1 MNNMNQQF
9 NGFDEL
15 QRQLQEREREVHAL
29 KAQLHLASQNHT
41 QSSFASQQS
50 HYPVEHSDFPVDFV
64 NVPRNVPAQ
73 QYAVRSV
80 GKVQRSK
87 STMGHAPS
95 SMSSGRPMDQSSERQ
110 HPVKRPRVMSQQYT
124 PSPSM
129 TTGMSRSGSSQ
140 SSRNVPFIAAGPI
153 APLQSSNT
161 AHTPHS
167 GFTQAR
173 DGSSSNYGF
182 ATPLQRAT
190 TTQRRSFLQSVEEH
204 SSLDGVGIHPLAY
217 LEAHETTDAVA
228 SSNPRPPPAQNY
240 ALSHSNRGSG
250 SSLMMS
256 ACPSMT
262 SGPSAAESAALTR
275 DNSSFDNSLVGAFDM
290 ARLDSTHSQQTDL
303 SLDQDFYASFQDD
316 TCDKSGDPMPYLG
329 DGFPD
334 PLSQDYSTS
343 AHSEQFLSQESIGME
358 RSNSS
363 TSTQSSVERRA
374 REARRRHNQNATR
387 LLAAKPKA
395 VIKSSPAQASKK
407 DGKVAMTKSGPYTR
421 PKHPKVKCTMCDDN
435 PQGFRGEHELKRH
448 VEAKHA
454 GVVKK
459 FICRDPALSGIPTAV
474 QALHPLSKCKQCKA
488 KKQYGAYYNA
498 AAHLRRTHFKP
509 KVARGKKARGDD
521 EEKRGGKGG
530 GDWPPMNELKAWF
543 EEVYVHSSE
552 TNDADEED
560 DDNEAA
566 NTAMTAIDMTFAG
579 IGNKLP
585 QEPDFPGYSMGPE
598 LSLDTTSTDQPTL
611 MSAPT
616 FEFSPYATLSPMGM
630 IPSDATFSA
639 MNALTSANC
648 ANQMSQGFMVNEY
661 VPFQFDMS
669 GAV

>member
-9 NGFDEL
+9 NNLDEL

-29 KAQLHLASQNHT
+29 KAQLHLASQNHP

-129 TTGMSRSGSSQ
+129 TTSMSRSGSSQ
-140 SSRNVPFIAAGPI
+140 SSRNMPFIAAGPI
-153 APLQSSNT
+153 APLQSSTT

-167 GFTQAR
+167 GFSQAR

-182 ATPLQRAT
+182 ATSLQRSN

-240 ALSHSNRGSG
+240 ALSHSNRDSN

-303 SLDQDFYASFQDD
+303 SLDQDFYVSFQDD
-316 TCDKSGDPMPYLG
+316 TCDKSGDPMSYLG
-329 DGFPD
+329 EGFFD
-334 PLSQDYSTS
+334 PSSQDYSTS

-387 LLAAKPKA
+387 LLAAKPEA
-395 VIKSSPAQASKK
+395 VVKSSPAQASKK

-459 FICRDPALSGIPTAV
+459 FICRDPALAGISTAV
-474 QALHPLSKCKQCKA
+474 QVLYPLNQCKQCVA

-521 EEKRGGKGG
+521 EEKRGGSGG
-530 GDWPPMNELKAWF
+530 GDWPPMTELKAWF

-552 TNDADEED
+552 TNDADEDED
-560 DDNEAA
+560 DNDAA
-566 NTAMTAIDMTFAG
+566 NTAMTAMDMTYPI

-585 QEPDFPGYSMGPE
+585 QEPDFSGYSMGPE
-598 LSLDTTSTDQPTL
+598 LSLDTMSPDQAAL
-611 MSAPT
+611 MSPAT
-616 FEFSPYATLSPMGM
+616 FEFSPFTTLSPVGM

-648 ANQMSQGFMVNEY
+648 GTQMSQGFMVDEY
-661 VPFQFDMS
+661 ASFAFD